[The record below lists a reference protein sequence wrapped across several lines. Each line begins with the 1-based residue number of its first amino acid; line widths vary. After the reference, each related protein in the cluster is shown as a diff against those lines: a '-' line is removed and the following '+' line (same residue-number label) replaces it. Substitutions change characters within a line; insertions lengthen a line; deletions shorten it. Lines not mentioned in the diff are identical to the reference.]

1 MHVCSLT
8 KSCLTLAAPRNV
20 FCMVSGQSHKHLTFI
35 DMMVVVYPLSHI
47 WLSQPHTIVAH
58 QTPLSMG
65 FSMQEHWLGLPF
77 PCSRDWIHVSYFGS
91 WILYHW
97 FIWEVHKYV
106 QTDFFWLNV
115 RSIETHI
122 ELNFLNVFQSLKQLK
137 SIIFSIS
144 NNILGE

>member
-1 MHVCSLT
+1 MLT

-20 FCMVSGQSHKHLTFI
+20 FRMVSGQSHKHLTFI
-35 DMMVVVYPLSHI
+35 DMMVVVYSLSHI
-47 WLSQPHTIVAH
+47 WLSQPRTMVAH

-65 FSMQEHWLGLPF
+65 LSMQEHWLGLPF
-77 PCSRDWIHVSYFGS
+77 PCSRDWTHISYCGS
-91 WILYHW
+91 WILYHR
-97 FIWEVHKYV
+97 FLWEVHKYV
-106 QTDFFWLNV
+106 HTDFFWLNV
-115 RSIETHI
+115 RSIETYI